1 MTATVEEFQQTLA
14 SYEDAAIATGEWDGA
29 DAVEF
34 SADGQTW
41 SPVWIAT
48 LDQYARDIPFP
59 KFARAR
65 VHRRGV
71 LHADWRYLSWEESVP
86 AAEDWRTLWER
97 KPMKL
102 FGAYALRDAIR
113 HAFRDVIGDRRDADE
128 LDPAGPITSPAAEAP
143 ARDWDKEIAEAASS
157 EALTAIWAEARTERA
172 RTGAREV
179 AYEARLAE
187 LEAAEADAWG
197 EPATPAPRP
206 QLRDHLPASSS
217 ATKRKKKRGRR

>member
-14 SYEDAAIATGEWDGA
+14 SYEEAAIKTGEWNGA

-34 SADGQTW
+34 SNDGLAW
-41 SPVWIAT
+41 APVWAAT
-48 LDQYARDIPFP
+48 EEHPHP
-59 KFARAR
+59 VFARAR

-71 LHADWRYLSWEESVP
+71 EHTDWRYMTWDESVP
-86 AAEDWRTLWER
+86 AAEDWRALWER

-113 HAFRDVIGDRRDADE
+113 HAFREVIGDRRDADE
-128 LDPAGPITSPAAEAP
+128 IDPASPTATTAVEIP
-143 ARDWDKEIAEAASS
+143 ARDWDAAIATAATTD
-157 EALTAIWAEARTERA
+157 ELTAVWAEARTARA

-179 AYEARLAE
+179 AYAAKLAE
-187 LEAAEADAWG
+187 LEQAEADAWG
-197 EPATPAPRP
+197 EPATRTPARP
-206 QLRDHLPASSS
+206 ALRDHLPASSP